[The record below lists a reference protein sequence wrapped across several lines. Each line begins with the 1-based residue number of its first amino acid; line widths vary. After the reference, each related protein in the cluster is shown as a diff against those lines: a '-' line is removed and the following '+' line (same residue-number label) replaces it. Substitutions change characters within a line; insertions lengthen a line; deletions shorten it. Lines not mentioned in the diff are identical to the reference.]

1 MARATLEMFIKVVG
15 ADKVSRA
22 LDNVSGSA
30 SNLDKKV
37 NNSSK
42 ANAKFAAG
50 MSGLGKAAIVGA
62 SIAAGKALIDF
73 AADALEA
80 AVSAEEAGAAFGTTY
95 GDAAQKAGQFTEQF
109 ANKAGLTN
117 SELQQLLSTL
127 GAVAQGIGFTQA
139 ESADLGIELTKIAAD
154 VASFSNIS
162 AGAEPVLKAF
172 QSALTGEREALKTY
186 GIAISEAEVQTK
198 AFELTGKANAESL
211 TRQEKAYATLA
222 LIQQKAAV
230 QIGDLDRTS
239 ESFANQQ
246 RAVSAEVRQLKE
258 DIGAQLIPAA
268 AEMLPIFREFVE
280 DVAPPLINAFKEG
293 ALFIADM
300 GLALDYAATKVEAF
314 GNKFPQ
320 TNERLEK
327 FLGFFL
333 KIQPLVMFI
342 NNLRDVADEQRE
354 FNDITD
360 LTAESIIEQQIAQ
373 GLLNKQVKQYRI
385 DTTLLIPLNKKFG
398 KSISKDVLPFAEKLA
413 GVLGL
418 SAAQIENLTDLQK
431 DRDDAQSDLNRALE
445 EEGLLT
451 AQEALRKKELQQQI
465 AELTFFQGQGKNVTE
480 ELAVAQEELRLIEL
494 ALTRES
500 DQLVEARKR
509 AAEAQENLDDA
520 TNNGTNSM
528 NAQLEAAQ
536 NLQEVI
542 DLFNTDNFQEQIQ
555 EAADVLNITWKDALD
570 KALAE
575 YRYWREQVTG
585 KTIVDEVNE
594 FVEANKDLLVG
605 LGAEA
610 PAGGGVDTPAETL
623 GDQSGIDT
631 NNGGGGG
638 GAQTYNF
645 VLELD
650 GDVLQKYQIKS
661 QQQGKTYTLIGQ

>member
-15 ADKVSRA
+15 ADKVAKA
-22 LDNVSGSA
+22 LDNVSDE
-30 SNLDKKV
+30 LKDLQKQTDKNEK
-37 NNSSK
+37 S
-42 ANAKFAAG
+42 NAKFAAG
-50 MSGLGKAAIVGA
+50 MSSLTKGAIAGAAIFAGKKLTDFSLDAIKAASA
-62 SIAAGKALIDF
+62 
-73 AADALEA
+73 ALEA
-80 AVSAEEAGAAFGTTY
+80 SAAFGQTFKQ
-95 GDAAQKAGQFTEQF
+95 AAEGLNNELEKS
-109 ANKAGLTN
+109 ANLFGLTN
-117 SELQQLLSTL
+117 SEARQLTAVFGS
-127 GAVAQGIGFTQA
+127 VAQGIGFTEEEA
-139 ESADLGIELTKIAAD
+139 AKLTLQVFKLSGDI
-154 VASFSNIS
+154 ASFNNLQQ
-162 AGAEPVLKAF
+162 GALPVINAF
-172 QSALTGEREALKTY
+172 RSGIAGEREALATY
-186 GIAISEAEVQTK
+186 GLKITESMVQTK
-198 AFELTGKANAESL
+198 AFTMTGKDAADQLTLQDKALATVAIAYEQAGVQLGNAE
-211 TRQEKAYATLA
+211 READGF
-222 LIQQKAAV
+222 AASTV
-230 QIGDLDRTS
+230 RL
-239 ESFANQQ
+239 
-246 RAVSAEVRQLKE
+246 SAELRQLKE
-258 DIGAQLIPAA
+258 DIGTELVPAA
-268 AEMLPIFREFVE
+268 QEVLPLFREFAFE
-280 DVAPPLINAFKEG
+280 IAPELIKGFGGFAKAISDFTLASQRIDGGFFKT
-293 ALFIADM
+293 L
-300 GLALDYAATKVEAF
+300 LQF
-314 GNKFPQ
+314 GNFEILADQ
-320 TNERLEK
+320 QRLFNAAGDRTNDTIFKMQNR
-327 FLGFFL
+327 FNA
-333 KIQPLVMFI
+333 
-342 NNLRDVADEQRE
+342 NNNE
-354 FNDITD
+354 
-360 LTAESIIEQQIAQ
+360 
-373 GLLNKQVKQYRI
+373 LNKYRLNTSI
-385 DTTLLIPLNKKFG
+385 LIPLNKKFG

-431 DRDDAQSDLNRALE
+431 DRDDAQNDLNRALE
-445 EEGLLT
+445 EEGLIT

-509 AAEAQENLDDA
+509 AAEAQVDLDNA

-528 NAQLEAAQ
+528 NDQLEAAQ

-585 KTIVDEVNE
+585 KSITTEVDEFLKGLDE
-594 FVEANKDLLVG
+594 QGLLFG
-605 LGAEA
+605 GFTPSPLA
-610 PAGGGVDTPAETL
+610 GGVDTPAETL

>member
-198 AFELTGKANAESL
+198 AFELTGKTNAEAL

-222 LIQQKAAV
+222 LIQKKAAV

-268 AEMLPIFREFVE
+268 AELLPIFREFTE
-280 DVAPPLINAFKEG
+280 DVAPPLIEAFKEG
-293 ALFIADM
+293 AYFVADM
-300 GLALDYAATKVEAF
+300 GKAIEYTSIRLEYFSNRLPKTS
-314 GNKFPQ
+314 
-320 TNERLEK
+320 ERLQK
-327 FLGFFL
+327 FFGFFL

-342 NNLRDVADEQRE
+342 NHLRDVADEQRE
-354 FNDITD
+354 FDIRTNN
-360 LTAESIIEQQIAQ
+360 TAESLIAASIAQ
-373 GLLNKQVKQYRI
+373 GLYNKSLRENRQQTIVNTTQTAKFGETIDKKLNPIFGEQNALILSNIQLETNRNTLMKLINSANQDLAMAQTNYNNALKEVNRLTIEENVRDAEAAIRKAELQTQIALLTDAQSKGKDVSLDLQLAQAQLAEAEYELANNSDALTAARSVLTVAEQNLETATKNQQKAIEERNKQLVRSIDLTNEQTNANKNLANTITGLAGTDFGRLVSQGFVTLGAPAEGVETPADTLGDNSNI
-385 DTTLLIPLNKKFG
+385 IGGGNGGTDTTLIVQNYIG
-398 KSISKDVLPFAEKLA
+398 EEK
-413 GVLGL
+413 
-418 SAAQIENLTDLQK
+418 IE
-431 DRDDAQSDLNRALE
+431 
-445 EEGLLT
+445 
-451 AQEALRKKELQQQI
+451 
-465 AELTFFQGQGKNVTE
+465 
-480 ELAVAQEELRLIEL
+480 
-494 ALTRES
+494 
-500 DQLVEARKR
+500 
-509 AAEAQENLDDA
+509 
-520 TNNGTNSM
+520 
-528 NAQLEAAQ
+528 
-536 NLQEVI
+536 EVI
-542 DLFNTDNFQEQIQ
+542 QKVNTRI
-555 EAADVLNITWKDALD
+555 
-570 KALAE
+570 
-575 YRYWREQVTG
+575 
-585 KTIVDEVNE
+585 
-594 FVEANKDLLVG
+594 
-605 LGAEA
+605 
-610 PAGGGVDTPAETL
+610 
-623 GDQSGIDT
+623 
-631 NNGGGGG
+631 
-638 GAQTYNF
+638 
-645 VLELD
+645 
-650 GDVLQKYQIKS
+650 
-661 QQQGKTYTLIGQ
+661 QQQGKTFRLER

>member
-1 MARATLEMFIKVVG
+1 
-15 ADKVSRA
+15 
-22 LDNVSGSA
+22 
-30 SNLDKKV
+30 
-37 NNSSK
+37 
-42 ANAKFAAG
+42 
-50 MSGLGKAAIVGA
+50 
-62 SIAAGKALIDF
+62 
-73 AADALEA
+73 
-80 AVSAEEAGAAFGTTY
+80 
-95 GDAAQKAGQFTEQF
+95 
-109 ANKAGLTN
+109 
-117 SELQQLLSTL
+117 
-127 GAVAQGIGFTQA
+127 
-139 ESADLGIELTKIAAD
+139 
-154 VASFSNIS
+154 
-162 AGAEPVLKAF
+162 
-172 QSALTGEREALKTY
+172 
-186 GIAISEAEVQTK
+186 
-198 AFELTGKANAESL
+198 
-211 TRQEKAYATLA
+211 
-222 LIQQKAAV
+222 
-230 QIGDLDRTS
+230 
-239 ESFANQQ
+239 
-246 RAVSAEVRQLKE
+246 
-258 DIGAQLIPAA
+258 
-268 AEMLPIFREFVE
+268 
-280 DVAPPLINAFKEG
+280 
-293 ALFIADM
+293 
-300 GLALDYAATKVEAF
+300 
-314 GNKFPQ
+314 
-320 TNERLEK
+320 
-327 FLGFFL
+327 
-333 KIQPLVMFI
+333 MFI
-342 NNLRDVADEQRE
+342 NNLRDVADQQR
-354 FNDITD
+354 DLKVRTD

-398 KSISKDVLPFAEKLA
+398 KSIGKDVLPFAEKLA

-585 KTIVDEVNE
+585 KTIVDKVNE